1 MTIKSNKR
9 TAEDKMCSRISNPW
23 HVSSFVPKA
32 HREAGLFAL
41 LRGHILFSYKFNLY
55 FMLIVI
61 DVDECLNFIQLLRFV
76 WRRFHSSLSNRAEK
90 I

>member
-1 MTIKSNKR
+1 
-9 TAEDKMCSRISNPW
+9 MCSRISNPLL
-23 HVSSFVPKA
+23 VSSFVPKA

-55 FMLIVI
+55 LMLIVI
-61 DVDECLNFIQLLRFV
+61 GVDECLNFIQLLRFV
-76 WRRFHSSLSNRAEK
+76 WRRLHSSLSNRAEK